1 MGTVNDLARALH
13 LSMEPLEAI
22 EEFDPNRL
30 VDLDVGRI
38 NDRYFMNVVAIGVL
52 PEAINDVES
61 EDKTKLGKFAYYL
74 SAVKN
79 VISMETFPF
88 RVSLD
93 GAEENIETS
102 TILIGLTNSIGGF
115 ETIFPE
121 ANVNDG
127 FFELPIH

>member
-1 MGTVNDLARALH
+1 
-13 LSMEPLEAI
+13 
-22 EEFDPNRL
+22 
-30 VDLDVGRI
+30 LDVGRI